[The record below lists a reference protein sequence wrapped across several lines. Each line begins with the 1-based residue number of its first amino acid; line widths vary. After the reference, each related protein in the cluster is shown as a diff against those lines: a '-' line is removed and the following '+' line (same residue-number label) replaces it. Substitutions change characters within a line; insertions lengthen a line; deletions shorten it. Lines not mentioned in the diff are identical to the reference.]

1 KETKLSKNADNEQ
14 AIFKLFS
21 LGIVTSRDDWN
32 YDISQ
37 NNLTNKINYFYNI
50 YYQEQLRWE
59 ESNNLNH
66 PKISINDFVDRNI
79 KWTSELEQHL
89 IRGSKL
95 EYNSNCLSIGL
106 YRPYFKQH
114 LYYDK
119 IIVHRLCQQDSIFP
133 INSNCE
139 NLIITFTDTG
149 SQKPFMS
156 LASNTIPDLHLNGAA
171 CGTQCLPL
179 YRYDKEGKRIDNITD
194 WGLKQIQT
202 HYQDETITKIDIFHY
217 TYAVLHNPE
226 YRKKYE
232 LNLKREFPRLPYYE
246 NFPKWVKWG
255 KQLMEIHINYETVTP
270 YNLTRVDIPLKDNQ
284 KTPKP

>member
-1 KETKLSKNADNEQ
+1 M
-14 AIFKLFS
+14 
-21 LGIVTSRDDWN
+21 TSRDDWN

-119 IIVHRLCQQDSIFP
+119 IIVHRLYQQDSIFP

-149 SQKPFMS
+149 SQKPF
-156 LASNTIPDLHLNGAA
+156 
-171 CGTQCLPL
+171 
-179 YRYDKEGKRIDNITD
+179 
-194 WGLKQIQT
+194 
-202 HYQDETITKIDIFHY
+202 
-217 TYAVLHNPE
+217 
-226 YRKKYE
+226 
-232 LNLKREFPRLPYYE
+232 
-246 NFPKWVKWG
+246 
-255 KQLMEIHINYETVTP
+255 
-270 YNLTRVDIPLKDNQ
+270 
-284 KTPKP
+284 